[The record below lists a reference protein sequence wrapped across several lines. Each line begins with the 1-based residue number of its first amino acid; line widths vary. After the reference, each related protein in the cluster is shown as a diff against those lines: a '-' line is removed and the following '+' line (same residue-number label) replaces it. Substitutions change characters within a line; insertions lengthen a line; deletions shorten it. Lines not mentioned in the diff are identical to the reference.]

1 MALRSLP
8 CRPFHERDGTPEP
21 VANVDAVMNSAFSRS
36 VAAGLAAALF
46 ATLPLGSGAVPAA
59 AILPLDWAAT
69 PARIASSCAAGIA
82 AVRRGSLAVAKVA
95 PGRRT
100 FSSVVLPLENATAD
114 FNDDL
119 AAQGFLYNV
128 ASDAKVRAASLKC
141 STDAGNVLTE
151 ISARPD
157 IYRAVADAKASG
169 TARAPAQ
176 VKLTDLW
183 LTALRRSGAGLP
195 DAQRAE
201 FVALSQKLND
211 LQNRFGANL
220 GEDASTIAI
229 SAAQATSLPA
239 SFVAAALKPAADG
252 GFTVPVNESTIGPF
266 LQNEADASARKAYYV
281 AFNNRGGDAN
291 VKLLGDA
298 LVIRDRLAHLL
309 GYPTWAAFVLADR
322 MASSPQR
329 VEGFLAQIDAAIIA
343 KARQERDEDAA
354 LKGAPLDQWDQTY
367 YENVL
372 RKTKYAVDQ
381 NEVKQYFPVQH
392 VVEAVLG
399 IYEEL
404 LGVKFTRVDVPVWQV
419 QVQAYDVR
427 DAATAR
433 PLGRFYLDL
442 YPRPGKYDHFANFG
456 VIPRRVL
463 PDGTVRL
470 AETAIVGNW
479 PQPAPGQPALLMHGD
494 VETFFHEF
502 GHCMAAVLADQPY
515 ETLNNGFRQDFIE
528 APSQM
533 LENWAWNPGILKRVS
548 HNVTTGAPLP
558 DDLIAKM
565 IAARY
570 VHYALQTSGQILYA
584 TVDMRYHT
592 AKPPIDTTAI
602 WKATVAATTPNQFVE
617 GTHPQSEFGH
627 LMSGYDAGY
636 YGYLWSKVYAQ
647 DMFSRFAS
655 EGLTNPKAGL
665 AYRND
670 ILAPARLQEPD
681 REVTRFLGRPMT
693 PNAFYRELGI
703 APPTASARGTSRP

>member
-1 MALRSLP
+1 
-8 CRPFHERDGTPEP
+8 
-21 VANVDAVMNSAFSRS
+21 MNSVFSRS
-36 VAAGLAAALF
+36 AAAALAAALVT
-46 ATLPLGSGAVPAA
+46 TLPLGSAAVPAT
-59 AILPLDWAAT
+59 AILPVDWSLT
-69 PARIASSCAAGIA
+69 PTRIAQSCAAGIA

-95 PGRRT
+95 AGKRT
-100 FSSVVLPLENATAD
+100 FDSVVLPLETATAA

-128 ASDAKVRAASLKC
+128 SPDAKVRAASLKC

-151 ISARPD
+151 ISARPE
-157 IYRAVADAKASG
+157 IYRAVADAKTSG
-169 TARAPAQ
+169 TARSAAQ
-176 VKLTDLW
+176 AKLTDLW
-183 LTALRRSGAGLP
+183 LTALQRSGAGLP
-195 DAQRAE
+195 NAQRAE
-201 FVALSQKLND
+201 FVALSQRLTD

-220 GEDASTIAI
+220 GDDTSTISI
-229 SAAQATSLPA
+229 SAAQAQSLPA
-239 SFVAAALKPAADG
+239 SFVAGALKPSAGG

-266 LQNEADASARKAYYV
+266 LQNEADASARKAYYIT
-281 AFNNRGGDAN
+281 FNNRGGDAN
-291 VKLLGDA
+291 VKLLTDA
-298 LVIRDRLAHLL
+298 LADRDRLAHLL
-309 GYPTWAAFVLADR
+309 GYPNWAAFVLADR
-322 MASSPQR
+322 MAASPQR
-329 VEGFLAQIDAAIIA
+329 VEAFLAQIDTAIIG

-367 YENVL
+367 YENLL

-392 VVEAVLG
+392 VVDAVLG
-399 IYEEL
+399 IYQEL
-404 LGVKFTRVDVPVWQV
+404 LGVKFIRAEVPVWQA

-433 PLGRFYLDL
+433 PLGRFFLDL

-470 AETAIVGNW
+470 AESAIVGNW
-479 PQPAPGQPALLMHGD
+479 PQPAPGQPALLSHGD

-515 ETLNNGFRQDFIE
+515 ETLNNGFRQDFVE

-533 LENWAWNPGILKRVS
+533 LENWAWDPAILKRVS
-548 HNVTTGAPLP
+548 HNVSTGAPLP

-570 VHYALQTSGQILYA
+570 VHYALQTTGQILYA
-584 TVDMRYHT
+584 SVDMRYHT
-592 AKPPIDTTAI
+592 AKPPIDTTAV
-602 WKATVAATTPNQFVE
+602 WKATVAATTPNQFVD

-647 DMFSRFAS
+647 DLFSRFAAQ
-655 EGLTNPKAGL
+655 GLTNPKAGL
-665 AYRND
+665 AYRSD

-681 REVTRFLGRPMT
+681 REVTRFLGRPMS

-703 APPTASARGTSRP
+703 EPPKTTAGRTSR